1 MDNKN
6 DKNHFF
12 DPEMQSIWKHFVSH
26 FRNQNSA
33 ASYQSD
39 TIEFLEFTEKSFL
52 ETTASDVENY
62 YAIQQKKINESES
75 GIPCSRQTAGRR
87 CLPDNLR

>member
-39 TIEFLEFTEKSFL
+39 TIEFLEFT
-52 ETTASDVENY
+52 
-62 YAIQQKKINESES
+62 
-75 GIPCSRQTAGRR
+75 
-87 CLPDNLR
+87 